1 MNTPL
6 LLVCLG
12 ILFTAI
18 GGFLDM
24 SRRNRYNR
32 YNRYDDRLCISKQ
45 HFWNDGLF
53 LVLLAIFIILYNKN
67 NV

>member
-32 YNRYDDRLCISKQ
+32 LCISKQ